1 MNELRKV
8 GGAAGL
14 IAAGTYIFGFALLLG
29 VLEPAG
35 YQLDG
40 QDMVAHAKFLT
51 ENQLVMYIWNLVI
64 WILNAIVLVIL
75 ALALHDHVKQ
85 NAPAFS
91 QVATSFALIWAELIL
106 ASGMVS
112 NITLGTTASLFG
124 TDPESAETFLR
135 AMSSVESGLGGGNEL
150 AGGLWV
156 LILSWGALRASA
168 LSKPLN
174 FIGIII
180 GLAGLSTLFPM
191 LAPVTGAVFG
201 LGFILWFAWAGVHLL
216 RSA

>member
-1 MNELRKV
+1 MNEFRKV
-8 GGAAGL
+8 GGIAGL
-14 IAAGTYIFGFALLLG
+14 IAAGTYIFGFVLLLG
-29 VLEPAG
+29 ILEPAG
-35 YQLDG
+35 YQLG
-40 QDMVAHAKFLT
+40 GHDMVAHAKFLT

-75 ALALHDHVKQ
+75 ALALHEQIKQ

-91 QVATSFALIWAELIL
+91 QVATSFALIWAGLIL

-112 NITLGTTASLFG
+112 NITLGTAASLYA
-124 TDPESAETFLR
+124 TDPETAGTFLQ
-135 AMSSVESGLGGGNEL
+135 AMSAVQSGLGGGNEL

-156 LILSWGALRASA
+156 LVLSWGALRASA

-174 FIGIII
+174 FLGIAI
-180 GLAGLSTLFPM
+180 GLAGLSTLFPI
-191 LAPVTGAVFG
+191 LAPITGAVFG
-201 LGFILWFAWAGVHLL
+201 LGFIVWFAWAGIYLL